1 MRPKNNPMKLCAV
14 LLAAGASRRFGPD
27 NKLLA
32 RLPDGQLL
40 AQAAALPLVQTLEQ
54 VIAVV
59 RPGEQQLAELLQ
71 QSGCQICWHERADA
85 GMGSSLAK
93 GVSAAANFDGWL
105 VSLADMPYL
114 RPSSVLQVADAL
126 RAGAAMARPIYHGKA
141 GHPVGFSA
149 RFGPQLQAL
158 DDDHGARSIISAA
171 PHLLQ
176 KIDCDDPAVLHDID
190 TLDDLAQLHQ
200 R

>member
-1 MRPKNNPMKLCAV
+1 MKLCAI

-40 AQAAALPLVQTLEQ
+40 AQAAALPLVQTLER

-59 RPGEQQLAELLQ
+59 RPGEQQLADLLQ
-71 QSGCQICWHERADA
+71 QSGCQICWHEHADA

-93 GVSAAANFDGWL
+93 GVSAAADFDGWL
-105 VSLADMPYL
+105 VALADMPYI
-114 RPSSVLQVADAL
+114 RPSSVQQVADAL
-126 RAGAAMARPIYHGKA
+126 RSGAAMARPMYQGKA

-158 DDDHGARSIISAA
+158 DDDHGARSIIGAT
-171 PHLLQ
+171 PQLLQ
-176 KIDCDDPAVLHDID
+176 KITCDDPAVLHDID
-190 TLDDLAQLHQ
+190 TLDDLAAL
-200 R
+200 RIGGLRPLA

>member
-1 MRPKNNPMKLCAV
+1 MKLCAI

-40 AQAAALPLVQTLEQ
+40 AQAAALPLVQTLEHA
-54 VIAVV
+54 IAVV
-59 RPGEQQLAELLQ
+59 RPGEQQLADLLQ
-71 QSGCQICWHERADA
+71 QSGCQILWHDRADA

-93 GVSAAANFDGWL
+93 GVSAAADFDGWL
-105 VSLADMPYL
+105 VALADMPYI
-114 RPSSVLQVADAL
+114 RPGSVQQVADAL
-126 RAGAAMARPIYHGKA
+126 RGGAAMARPMYLGKA

-158 DDDHGARSIISAA
+158 DDDHGARSVIGTA
-171 PHLLQ
+171 PQLLQ
-176 KIDCDDPAVLHDID
+176 KLDCDDPAVLHDID
-190 TLDDLAQLHQ
+190 TLDDLAALQVGGL
-200 R
+200 RPLA